1 MKLTSFIKN
10 NLLIICVFII
20 LVLFSIFNVNRTFID
35 VPYLDGLMQVPTVE
49 KYFNGTL
56 KFSDIAQRWGEHR
69 LIGYTLIF
77 LLNTILFGLN
87 MKMEPFVFVLV
98 YFLIG
103 LVLYFCFKNIFKTIF
118 KNKFKKWIGLLY
130 LPILFI
136 VFSLVHP
143 PIMLMTTQFVIGTLF
158 FVLIS
163 KYFDRICLDS
173 KNLLDLILFLSLIL
187 VYIVVFSGANFGGM
201 VLGFMICFL
210 FKIFFSDK
218 KKPSLYCLISILF
231 TLFLSISYFKL
242 TRVDY
247 DGVSLFEKII
257 LFFYKF
263 GESFKSILS
272 GISATTLDV
281 HTFEDT
287 LGGREILVL
296 INGSVLLLIGI
307 YSIFKYI
314 FLKMYKFT
322 YFPIFLMVYSLGH
335 ILSTRLGRLDGGWMQ
350 PMSEWYSFH
359 LYFYVIGILWIIFY
373 DFLKKYGQISKKNF
387 KNLIWKYKCNLMIF
401 IFILGWIFSFQFFSN
416 LAQWHR
422 GPYVKQWLEPKKV
435 TLLYPTDENLEYL
448 LWTKEESLEAI
459 RILKK
464 YKLSVYREENLI
476 NFVKLYGWYND
487 NWINKSARATIKSG
501 LDGLVL
507 INVSLPKETFIK
519 IYKDSLM
526 LQILVNE
533 KVVKEQNFSDG
544 SFDQGSVDI
553 SFEVPKNQEL
563 NLEIKLDKSFIPKD
577 FDLGKDSRE
586 LGIIINKI
594 EVK

>member
-1 MKLTSFIKN
+1 MRFVKFIKN
-10 NLLIICVFII
+10 NLLIIGAFIVLI
-20 LVLFSIFNVNRTFID
+20 LLSISNVNRAFID

-56 KFSDIAQRWGEHR
+56 IFSDISKRWGEHR

-77 LLNTILFGLN
+77 LLNTVLFGLN

-98 YFLIG
+98 YSLIG
-103 LVLYFCFKNIFKTIF
+103 LVLYFCFKNIFKEIF
-118 KNKFKKWIGLLY
+118 KDKFKKLIDILY

-143 PIMLMTTQFVIGTLF
+143 PGMLMTTQFVVGTLF
-158 FVLIS
+158 FVLVS
-163 KYFDRICLDS
+163 KYFDRICLNS
-173 KNLLDLILFLSLIL
+173 NKWLDLFLFLILIFL
-187 VYIVVFSGANFGGM
+187 YIAVFSGANFGGM
-201 VLGFMICFL
+201 VLAFVLCFL

-218 KKPSLYCLISILF
+218 KKPSFYCLISIFF
-231 TLFLSISYFKL
+231 TLFLFVVYFKS

-247 DGVSLFEKII
+247 DGISLFEKITV
-257 LFFYKF
+257 FFNKF

-272 GISATTLDV
+272 GISSTTLDV
-281 HTFEDT
+281 HTFEDA

-322 YFPIFLMVYSLGH
+322 YFPFFLMVYSLGH

-359 LYFYVIGILWIIFY
+359 LYFYVIGTLWILFY

-387 KNLIWKYKCNLMIF
+387 KSLIWKYKFNLIIF
-401 IFILGWIFSFQFFSN
+401 IFILGWIFSFQIFSN

-435 TLLYPTDENLEYL
+435 ALLYPTDENLEYL

-464 YKLSVYREENLI
+464 YKLSVFRGENSANL
-476 NFVKLYGWYND
+476 VKLYGWYND
-487 NWINKSARATIKSG
+487 NWINKSARAIIKSG
-501 LDGLVL
+501 LDGVVS
-507 INVSLPKETFIK
+507 INVSLPKETFNK
-519 IYKDSLM
+519 TYNNLLKM
-526 LQILVNE
+526 QILVNE
-533 KVVKEQNFSDG
+533 KVIKEQIFSDG
-544 SFDQGSVDI
+544 FFDEGSVDI
-553 SFEVPKNQEL
+553 IFEVPKNQEL

-586 LGIIINKI
+586 LGIIISRI
-594 EVK
+594 EIK